1 MMRKS
6 FSVLTLIL
14 ALTCSAYAG
23 EMQNG
28 VTDDPQCGVTCTP
41 PPPSAPAVQEPT
53 TDGETPN
60 TLTTTII
67 EVVLNLLALP

>member
-1 MMRKS
+1 MRKS

-14 ALTCSAYAG
+14 ALTCTAYAG

-28 VTDDPQCGVTCTP
+28 VTDTP
-41 PPPSAPAVQEPT
+41 PPPPQSAPAVQEPMV
-53 TDGETPN
+53 DGETPD
-60 TLTTTII
+60 TLTTTALI